1 MRKRNLVAAYRWFVA
16 GTLLALLALSLP
28 LPASAQGGVL
38 VRLQPNPAPV
48 VVGQTTAVQVFV
60 ENVTSLGGVGI
71 LLTFDPALLE
81 VVDADAGVAGVQVTP
96 GPFLT
101 GGSVVTNTAELA
113 DGHVHFSYGG
123 ANVSGSG
130 VIATVNFRGK
140 AAGTSAL
147 TFGGLNLLD
156 TGATIIPATT
166 QNGQAVVTAATDTP
180 TPTNTP
186 TATPTNTPTGTPT
199 STNTPT
205 NTPTGTLTPTKTP
218 TGTLTPTRTAT
229 PTATVSANCSAVLGY
244 HTVQRGET
252 VYSIGRAYKVQ
263 PTAIAR
269 CNNLVNPSLISVGMR
284 LTIPN
289 VTWSPIPPGPAARP
303 QFGNSTPPPPPPCR
317 FQHTVQRG
325 ENLFR
330 ISLRYGVSMWTIANA
345 NAIYNL
351 HYIRTG
357 QVLCI
362 P

>member
-1 MRKRNLVAAYRWFVA
+1 MRKRNLVIYRCCIV

-28 LPASAQGGVL
+28 LPASAQGGAVL
-38 VRLQPNPAPV
+38 RLQPNPASV
-48 VVGQTTAVQVFV
+48 AVGGTTAVQVIV
-60 ENVTSLGGVGI
+60 ENVTSLGGVEI
-71 LLTFDPALLE
+71 LLTFDPALLQ
-81 VVDADAGVAGVQVTP
+81 VVDADAGAAGVQVTP

-123 ANVSGSG
+123 ANASGNG
-130 VIATVNFRGK
+130 VIATVNFLGV

-147 TFGGLNLLD
+147 TFGGWNLLN
-156 TGATIIPATT
+156 TGAAIIATT
-166 QNGQAVVTAATDTP
+166 VQNGQVVVSAATDTP

-186 TATPTNTPTGTPT
+186 TVTNTPTATGTPTGTPT

-205 NTPTGTLTPTKTP
+205 NTPTGTLTPT
-218 TGTLTPTRTAT
+218 RTAT
-229 PTATVSANCSAVLGY
+229 PTATASANCSAVLGY
-244 HTVQRGET
+244 HTVQRGDT

-284 LTIPN
+284 MTIPN
-289 VTWSPIPPGPAARP
+289 VTWSSIPPGPAARP
-303 QFGNSTPPPPPPCR
+303 QFGNSTPLPQPACR

-345 NAIYNL
+345 NSIYNL